1 MGNRC
6 CSAEYENYEIQLE
19 KIETVLIET
28 REGDPS
34 ERIAIKIEDID
45 TTIQSTSKID
55 EIKKLNFKMADLQ
68 QKFKTAMKIKKQPIP
83 QNKLP
88 STYFLP

>member
-6 CSAEYENYEIQLE
+6 CSAEFENHEIQLE
-19 KIETVLIET
+19 KVETVPMEM

-34 ERIAIKIEDID
+34 EHIAIRIEDID
-45 TTIQSTSKID
+45 TAIQSASKID
-55 EIKKLNFKMADLQ
+55 QIKKLNFQMADWHR
-68 QKFKTAMKIKKQPIP
+68 KFRTAMKISKQPIP
-83 QNKLP
+83 LNKLP